1 MSEYEKKDNSGA
13 LFKNDKKE
21 SDSHPDYK
29 GSAMIDG
36 SDYWFN
42 AWINTSKAG
51 QKYMKASFSPKE
63 QAHANGV
70 QQVQQA
76 MAPKIEPSIEPSIE
90 PLIDDDIPF

>member
-36 SDYWFN
+36 SEYWVN
-42 AWINTSKAG
+42 GWINTSKAG
-51 QKYMKASFSPKE
+51 TKYMKFSYSPKE
-63 QAHANGV
+63 QAHANGLY
-70 QQVQQA
+70 QVQQA
-76 MAPKIEPSIEPSIE
+76 MAPKIEPLSE
-90 PLIDDDIPF
+90 DDIPF